1 MKYGDSYGLR
11 EERGEALA
19 LPPWDEDRFRL
30 LSLWEMLQFAAGRFV
45 QAIIVLDRYSRALER
60 LQSPVSMRVA
70 GELLRY
76 NEELREQLNKLGLRG
91 AEIAAQRLS
100 KMLELNP
107 EPDAAMLRENMED
120 VVSQVDTELAAVFF
134 LRLSLDERRFY
145 ESAQPLFGVQV
156 TEHFPSATYDIE
168 EAGKCFAL
176 NRYTAC
182 VFHLMRA
189 LEVCLT
195 VLARELGILLLR
207 AEGNNWD
214 HILNQIDQ
222 VLQAQLQNGN
232 EFSSP
237 QLRGRVEFYSGAAA
251 LLKNVNNAW
260 LRSMT
265 SVRRI
270 YDQERAR
277 RIFNVVGEA
286 MRHLATTLREEELTA

>member
-120 VVSQVDTELAAVFF
+120 VVSQVENELAAVFF
-134 LRLSLDERRFY
+134 LHLSLDERRFY

-286 MRHLATTLREEELTA
+286 MRYLATTLREEESTA

>member
-1 MKYGDSYGLR
+1 METLTAA
-11 EERGEALA
+11 GEKGARFQLS

-45 QAIIVLDRYSRALER
+45 QVIILLDRFSRALER
-60 LQSPVSMRVA
+60 LQNPVPMRVA

-76 NEELREQLNKLGLRG
+76 NEELREQLNKLGLWG
-91 AEIAAQRLS
+91 AEIASQRLS
-100 KMLELNP
+100 KTLELNP
-107 EPDAAMLRENMED
+107 EPDPAMLRKDIED
-120 VVSQVDTELAAVFF
+120 VVSRVEDELAAVFF
-134 LRLSLDERRFY
+134 LHLSLDERRFY
-145 ESAQPLFGVQV
+145 ESAQPLFGMQV

-195 VLARELGILLLR
+195 VLARELGVSLLR
-207 AEGNNWD
+207 AEDNNWD

-277 RIFNVVGEA
+277 RIFNAVGEA
-286 MRHLATTLREEELTA
+286 MRHLATTLREEESTA